1 MGGNQGRHARRGGTQ
16 KGGRKGKGGHM
27 FKEIEPGVYEFQ
39 YGRWTMDQ
47 ARVEVYGD
55 GVRLCGEWP
64 DMAPNQAR
72 ALAVLLLELTRD
84 KAAGTWAEISAK
96 YGGQ

>member
-1 MGGNQGRHARRGGTQ
+1 
-16 KGGRKGKGGHM
+16 M

-47 ARVEVYGD
+47 PRVVVHAGGD
-55 GVRLCGEWP
+55 IRLAGEWP

-96 YGGQ
+96 YGGIAARQWARQLWNTKLYLTWT